1 MTPFRLPVLIL
12 AATLV
17 SSGPLAAETLE
28 VQVRGVRSA
37 QGAVRADVYAPGRR
51 HVATQVV
58 PAAKGATALRFEGL
72 APGEYAVM
80 FYHDENADGRMGRK
94 GPLGMPSE
102 GYAFTR
108 DAPVRLGPPSFERMR
123 VTVPAGGSSAA
134 TVTMRYP

>member
-1 MTPFRLPVLIL
+1 MTRFHPALVL
-12 AATLV
+12 AAALAAAG
-17 SSGPLAAETLE
+17 SAAAETLE
-28 VQVRGVRSA
+28 VEVRGLRSA
-37 QGAVRADVYAPGRR
+37 QGALRADVYAPGRR
-51 HVATQVV
+51 HVVKQIV
-58 PAAKGATALRFEGL
+58 PAARGAVRLRFEGL
-72 APGEYAVM
+72 APGDYAVM
-80 FYHDENADGRMGRK
+80 FYHDEDADGRMGRK